1 MCKRIQRYSLQLVSL
16 PGVAGTG
23 AKRRFTNLFDESEA
37 FESDWF
43 QQMFTIL
50 DVKRQGLS
58 IKDKYKW
65 ELRELLRSHC

>member
-16 PGVAGTG
+16 PEFRV
-23 AKRRFTNLFDESEA
+23 RRFTNLFDESEA